1 VAGTGKTVLLLE
13 FLYRGAK
20 AGEKGII
27 FSFEETKERLL
38 ATARGLGWDL
48 EHEIER
54 GMVEIVFIAQP
65 NIVVEQ
71 HLLMMQERVQAMQ
84 ARRVAIDSISVFLH
98 KVKDPQVDREKVF
111 QLASIVQNAQAVG
124 FFATDIPYGTHQL
137 SRFGVEETVVDG
149 VVLLTSSEEGFERE
163 RYIEVYKLR
172 NTAHLKGRHNMIV
185 GSGGITVFPRYDV
198 EAQLRDPPPPLEPT
212 RRHPCG
218 VPGLDALCGGGLLE
232 RSVTLVSGSAGIG
245 KSTLGLQFIIEGA
258 RRNEPGLYVALE
270 EGPTQI
276 LNTAEG
282 LGLSLKEVTDRGLV
296 DILYLSGEHVR
307 AKQFL
312 SLLDDKIRA
321 QKTRRLVL
329 DSVSHMALG
338 GAASGELPQLLRAM
352 VARFKSRGVTSLF
365 TLESDSMYST
375 DTVTGSGYSSIAD
388 NILMLRYL
396 NIAGE
401 LQPTAS
407 VVKTRG
413 SSHDRGTYYYSIARG
428 GMRIGRRMEGN
439 GAPAKKN
446 STARKRA
453 KR

>member
-1 VAGTGKTVLLLE
+1 TSHGVEVFAPRVTLQREDRGPGTARCKTGISKFDDLLGEGIPRGSSLLIAGVAGTGKTVLLLE
-13 FLYRGAK
+13 FIYRGAQ

-48 EHEIER
+48 EREIER
-54 GMVEIVFIAQP
+54 GLVEIVFIAQP
-65 NIVVEQ
+65 DISVEQ
-71 HLLMMQERVQAMQ
+71 HLLMMQERVDAMQ

-198 EAQLRDPPPPLEPT
+198 EAQLREPPPPLEPT
-212 RRHPCG
+212 RRYPSG
-218 VPGLDALCGGGLLE
+218 VPGLDPLCGGGLLE

-258 RRNEPGLYVALE
+258 RRKEHGLYVALE

-282 LGLSLKEVTDRGLV
+282 LG
-296 DILYLSGEHVR
+296 
-307 AKQFL
+307 
-312 SLLDDKIRA
+312 
-321 QKTRRLVL
+321 
-329 DSVSHMALG
+329 
-338 GAASGELPQLLRAM
+338 
-352 VARFKSRGVTSLF
+352 
-365 TLESDSMYST
+365 
-375 DTVTGSGYSSIAD
+375 
-388 NILMLRYL
+388 
-396 NIAGE
+396 
-401 LQPTAS
+401 
-407 VVKTRG
+407 
-413 SSHDRGTYYYSIARG
+413 
-428 GMRIGRRMEGN
+428 
-439 GAPAKKN
+439 
-446 STARKRA
+446 
-453 KR
+453 